1 LQRSPRHNWHVPTLL
16 VLLAI
21 SMSLAFVGGCTSN
34 AIAPENGKLDQ
45 TKLEWLNEFFNDG
58 GASRGSGVDI
68 KGCPVLFDTTLSQ
81 TVNQWGAQ
89 IDMIHGVEKIG
100 FSLPYMA
107 VKNQVTLKIR
117 VTKYQAPFGE
127 FWLLDCGP
135 NGQTFNFPLYVQP
148 NQHIINSST
157 AALFY
162 YNPSTLLWE
171 VQATSRSSNPQ
182 LPIYHFSKYGIS

>member
-1 LQRSPRHNWHVPTLL
+1 LKRTSFSTWLISTVFV
-16 VLLAI
+16 VLALTAI
-21 SMSLAFVGGCTSN
+21 LFVGGCTSN
-34 AIAPENGKLDQ
+34 AVSSENGSEDRTKLD
-45 TKLEWLNEFFNDG
+45 WLNQFFTDG
-58 GASRGSGVDI
+58 GASRGPGINI

-81 TVNQWGAQ
+81 TVCQWGAQ
-89 IDMIHGVEKIG
+89 IDMVHGVEKIG

-135 NGQTFNFPLYVQP
+135 NGQTFNYPLYVQP
-148 NQHIINSST
+148 NQHIINSTT
-157 AALFY
+157 AVLFY
-162 YNPSTLLWE
+162 YNPATQLWE
-171 VQATSRSSNPQ
+171 VQSTARGSNPQ